1 MSVVAFPIS
10 RETSTVRFIA
20 DSIARLQGE
29 DAVTFRQATA
39 GHLFSVAIERGND
52 ADQALATVLDYLAH
66 FRQKPLPEPLSPPPE
81 PRL

>member
-1 MSVVAFPIS
+1 
-10 RETSTVRFIA
+10 VRFIA

-52 ADQALATVLDYLAH
+52 AETARHEVRQFFDAVQASLRTSISYAA
-66 FRQKPLPEPLSPPPE
+66 E
-81 PRL
+81 